1 MIVNGAERSNRFL
14 FVVWSKARSFEERIL
29 GEVSSRFK
37 VLRTFEVSWPRRHFT
52 ANLAAFYGWK
62 GRFCWWNKA
71 RKCGSGPFLAIEIE
85 DPSPKWEHGS
95 DTSGHDLVLNKNVQD
110 AKRTIRALTGHS
122 NHVHASMTR
131 EETAHELAA
140 LGSVD
145 SNGLIPFK
153 SLLYGRGF
161 GDGNGFE
168 PISMSFSVSD
178 SYSQH
183 LAVVL
188 TSVLVNNPK
197 SNFVFHVLHRNIT
210 KASECK
216 VKKLEAMYPNCIVKF
231 HHIDSSQFDRFPIP
245 EQLEHVTQEMYYR
258 YVLPEVLSGE
268 DRTIYSDVDVL
279 CVGDL
284 KPLWELD
291 LKGNIVAAVSEGER
305 GEFKKKLISLDGDA
319 PYFYSG
325 LLVMD
330 LRAMREGDYVRKQME
345 MTNAMAGR
353 IAWPDQDVINTVFRN
368 KILQLGPEWDGI
380 NVKYSPFKK
389 GIVIWHFPG
398 FVLKPWCNIWKN
410 ITWMPYLKYLLKSPY
425 SCNVL
430 KFVLGHIGGFFY
442 FSYTKKQIRRVL
454 VCGVRV
460 FKYKVRM
467 RRYMVLRLTRRAS
480 GFLNKALGLR
490 LCAGKSKI
498 SLSCCFEPPC
508 MIMGALDLKTEIH
521 VGAFTSFDGTE
532 GDGRILNLHIGRY
545 CSVAKHVDIGL
556 PTHPVKWIG
565 LNCRTY
571 FSNCRGWDA
580 LMGKSTHCLSFNPLG
595 HTEVGND
602 VWIGDRVIIMGGVK
616 IGDGAIVAAGAVVT
630 KDVPPYAVVGGVPAK
645 IIKYRFDE
653 ATIKELLQLKWW
665 DYDIADFG
673 EVEWS
678 DVKKAISTIKQ
689 RLREHPD
696 IRPYR
701 PSPITGKELEPYA
714 FRKWFVCNI
723 SRRCVRIKF
732 FGVWVI
738 HWTRKDYLQEAS
750 NG

>member
-1 MIVNGAERSNRFL
+1 MIGDGADRASRFL
-14 FVVWSKARSFEERIL
+14 FVVWSKARPFEERIL
-29 GEVSSRFK
+29 DEISSRFK
-37 VLRTFEVSWPRRHFT
+37 VVRSFEVVWPRRHFT

-71 RKCGSGPFLAIEIE
+71 RRCGRGPFLAIEVE
-85 DPSPKWEHGS
+85 DPSPKWERDA
-95 DTSGHDLVLNKNVQD
+95 DTSGHNLMLNRHVCDLKKML
-110 AKRTIRALTGHS
+110 RAVTGHS
-122 NHVHASMTR
+122 NRIHASMTR

-153 SLLYGRGF
+153 SLVYGRGF

-216 VKKLEAMYPNCIVKF
+216 VKKLEAIYPNCIVKF

-305 GEFKKKLISLDGDA
+305 GEFKKKLIGLDGDA

-330 LRAMREGDYVRKQME
+330 LKAMREGDYVRKQME

-398 FVLKPWCNIWKN
+398 FLLKPWCNIWKN

-425 SCNVL
+425 SSSAMRLVWNH
-430 KFVLGHIGGFFY
+430 FRGFFY
-442 FSYTKKQIRRVL
+442 FRYTKNLVTRHL
-454 VCGVRV
+454 VCGIRV
-460 FKYKVRM
+460 WRSCAAC
-467 RRYMVLRLTRRAS
+467 RRHV
-480 GFLNKALGLR
+480 K
-490 LCAGKSKI
+490 
-498 SLSCCFEPPC
+498 E
-508 MIMGALDLKTEIH
+508 GAQAVFCSDTK
-521 VGAFTSFDGTE
+521 GA
-532 GDGRILNLHIGRY
+532 
-545 CSVAKHVDIGL
+545 
-556 PTHPVKWIG
+556 P
-565 LNCRTY
+565 
-571 FSNCRGWDA
+571 
-580 LMGKSTHCLSFNPLG
+580 
-595 HTEVGND
+595 
-602 VWIGDRVIIMGGVK
+602 
-616 IGDGAIVAAGAVVT
+616 
-630 KDVPPYAVVGGVPAK
+630 
-645 IIKYRFDE
+645 
-653 ATIKELLQLKWW
+653 
-665 DYDIADFG
+665 
-673 EVEWS
+673 
-678 DVKKAISTIKQ
+678 
-689 RLREHPD
+689 
-696 IRPYR
+696 
-701 PSPITGKELEPYA
+701 
-714 FRKWFVCNI
+714 
-723 SRRCVRIKF
+723 
-732 FGVWVI
+732 
-738 HWTRKDYLQEAS
+738 
-750 NG
+750 